1 MSLALMAFATTSCNN
16 EDEMAIDSKKEATI
30 EVKVPKQIFNDVNK
44 KLNARL
50 SLNGTRAGSSGNG
63 YEPISEEE
71 AQEILQPLVEY
82 GEEVREELLQ
92 AAQQG
97 ELDATSEELADLE
110 NMDDSQLAGL
120 AYFTYALAEN
130 SEDEPVNDDIIEEF
144 SIANITK
151 QDVVQCASLA
161 LGFEVVSGIYSILS
175 GSAELMT
182 ATEAF
187 AIGRAFISKTLGWIG
202 VGIAVYQYG
211 KCIYD
216 KQESRNAAP

>member
-1 MSLALMAFATTSCNN
+1 MMSLALMAFATTSCNN

-30 EVKVPKQIFNDVNK
+30 EVEVPKQIFNDVNK

-97 ELDATSEELADLE
+97 ELDATSEELVDLE

-120 AYFTYALAEN
+120 AYLMCSLDEITN
-130 SEDEPVNDDIIEEF
+130 DEPIDEEIIEEF
-144 SIANITK
+144 SFANITRYEI
-151 QDVVQCASLA
+151 VECLSVAM
-161 LGFEVVSGIYSILS
+161 GFQLVSNLYRYVSGT
-175 GSAELMT
+175 AQLMT

-187 AIGRAFISKTLGWIG
+187 AIGKAFIKRTWGW
-202 VGIAVYQYG
+202 VGAAYVAYEYG
-211 KCIYD
+211 SCIHD
-216 KQESRNAAP
+216 KGKK